1 MDFYAEHVDD
11 DALDLRDL
19 AETNDVDLGNES
31 SDAYCSSDEEDY
43 GDVEFF
49 TEGDENVEIK
59 VVTTKDPF
67 LLKFCSNSG
76 HYKGFI
82 DEPIN

>member
-1 MDFYAEHVDD
+1 MVDFYAEHVDD

-19 AETNDVDLGNES
+19 EETNDVDLGNES

-49 TEGDENVEIK
+49 
-59 VVTTKDPF
+59 
-67 LLKFCSNSG
+67 
-76 HYKGFI
+76 Y
-82 DEPIN
+82 